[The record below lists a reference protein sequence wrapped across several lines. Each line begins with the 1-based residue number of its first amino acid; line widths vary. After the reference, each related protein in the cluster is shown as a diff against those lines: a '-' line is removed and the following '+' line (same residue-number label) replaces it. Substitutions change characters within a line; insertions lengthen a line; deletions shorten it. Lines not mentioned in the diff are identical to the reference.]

1 MATLLLAVIYIAFIG
16 LGIPDSL
23 FGAAWPAIYTELSL
37 PLSAANFVTVLTS
50 AGTILSSLL
59 SARLIRRLGTGGVTA
74 LSTVLTAVALFAFSF
89 SQNLVW
95 LCACGI
101 PLGLGAGCIDTALN
115 NYVALHYRATH
126 MNFLHCFYGVGVS
139 LSPFLM
145 SLALSAGSWRS
156 GYRGVGWFQ
165 AAIAVLTVVTLPVWS
180 RAGHTS
186 PGEAVSDG
194 GQTVGFGALLRDAR
208 VRASCLAFF
217 GSCSMEYACGSWGST
232 YLVQHRGLGADMAAR
247 TITLYYLGITAGRF
261 AAGLLSARWPGRRL
275 VRVGQGIVLAAIVL
289 LLAPLPTAC
298 AGLGLF
304 LVGFGNGPVFPNL
317 LHLTPQLFG
326 SERSQSVMGL
336 QMAASYAGILL
347 SPALFGILAQNFGT
361 GLFGPYLLAFYALM
375 VAGTACTLRRRR

>member
-126 MNFLHCFYGVGVS
+126 MNFLHCFT
-139 LSPFLM
+139 
-145 SLALSAGSWRS
+145 ASA
-156 GYRGVGWFQ
+156 
-165 AAIAVLTVVTLPVWS
+165 S
-180 RAGHTS
+180 R
-186 PGEAVSDG
+186 
-194 GQTVGFGALLRDAR
+194 
-208 VRASCLAFF
+208 
-217 GSCSMEYACGSWGST
+217 
-232 YLVQHRGLGADMAAR
+232 
-247 TITLYYLGITAGRF
+247 
-261 AAGLLSARWPGRRL
+261 SAR
-275 VRVGQGIVLAAIVL
+275 
-289 LLAPLPTAC
+289 
-298 AGLGLF
+298 F
-304 LVGFGNGPVFPNL
+304 
-317 LHLTPQLFG
+317 
-326 SERSQSVMGL
+326 
-336 QMAASYAGILL
+336 
-347 SPALFGILAQNFGT
+347 
-361 GLFGPYLLAFYALM
+361 
-375 VAGTACTLRRRR
+375 

>member
-126 MNFLHCFYGVGVS
+126 MNFLHCFYGIGVTV
-139 LSPFLM
+139 SPYLM
-145 SLALSAGSWRS
+145 SLALSEQMNWRG
-156 GYRGVGWFQ
+156 GYH
-165 AAIAVLTVVTLPVWS
+165 TVFYI
-180 RAGHTS
+180 
-186 PGEAVSDG
+186 
-194 GQTVGFGALLRDAR
+194 QTVI
-208 VRASCLAFF
+208 
-217 GSCSMEYACGSWGST
+217 
-232 YLVQHRGLGADMAAR
+232 ADMAAAV
-247 TITLYYLGITAGRF
+247 ITFYFAGMTLGRILS
-261 AAGLLSARWPGRRL
+261 GLLSVKYSDWQIIFAGEAVIL
-275 VRVGQGIVLAAIVL
+275 ISVVI
-289 LLAPLPTAC
+289 LLADKSITAVIP
-298 AGLGLF
+298 GLF
-304 LVGFGNGPVFPNL
+304 LIGLGNGPVFPNMTHITPVL
-317 LHLTPQLFG
+317 YRKETSQSVIGIQMAFSNLSIMLTPVLFG
-326 SERSQSVMGL
+326 VLADVTGPGIFPGFLLVMFVLMAGCTTVLKVGDERSQ
-336 QMAASYAGILL
+336 
-347 SPALFGILAQNFGT
+347 
-361 GLFGPYLLAFYALM
+361 
-375 VAGTACTLRRRR
+375 R